1 MSYASMLDLEMVRMI
16 IEETHIAETHIE
28 MNM

>member
-1 MSYASMLDLEMVRMI
+1 MLDLEMVRMI
-16 IEETHIAETHIE
+16 IEETHIAETHIAETHIE